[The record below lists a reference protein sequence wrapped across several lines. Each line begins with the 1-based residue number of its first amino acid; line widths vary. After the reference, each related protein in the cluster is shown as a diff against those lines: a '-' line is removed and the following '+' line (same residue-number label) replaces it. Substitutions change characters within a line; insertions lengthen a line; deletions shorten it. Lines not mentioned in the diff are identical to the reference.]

1 MTTQTSGTSTQ
12 LEVEARADSSTAS
25 TVDTIRRLQ
34 RSYDELSGPVRILN
48 EDVESGRREVR
59 EWDLDERTAA
69 KARAEALVLLEEL
82 STDRGFSWSDIAR
95 LCGVSVSAVRKWRS
109 GETPSPERR
118 RDLAR
123 LAAFVDLLDEIAP
136 IADPA
141 TWMLMR
147 LVDRH
152 TVTAAHLYLVEGR
165 SNDLLEHAQGHLGVN
180 DLLDRWNPDWRSSTQ
195 SDWQVVVASDG
206 HRSITRRELKQ
217 WR

>member
-1 MTTQTSGTSTQ
+1 MSSQTSDTSTQ
-12 LEVEARADSSTAS
+12 LEHESRSDTSTAS
-25 TVDTIRRLQ
+25 TVETIRRLQ
-34 RSYDELSGPVRILN
+34 RSYEELTGPVRLLN
-48 EDVESGRREVR
+48 EDVEAGRREVR

-69 KARAEALVLLEEL
+69 KARHDAPTLLDEL

-95 LCGVSVSAVRKWRS
+95 LCGVSISAVRKWRA

-136 IADPA
+136 VADPA

-147 LVDRH
+147 LVDDH
-152 TVTAAHLYLVEGR
+152 TATAADLYLDGR

-180 DLLDRWNPDWRSSTQ
+180 ELLDRWNPNWRESTR
-195 SDWQVVVASDG
+195 SDWQIVTAADG
-206 HRSITRRELKQ
+206 ERSLTRRG
-217 WR
+217 

>member
-1 MTTQTSGTSTQ
+1 MSTPTSGTSTQ
-12 LEVEARADSSTAS
+12 LEVEARTESPTAS
-25 TVDTIRRLQ
+25 NVNTIRRLQ
-34 RSYDELSGPVRILN
+34 RSYDELTGPVRILT

-69 KARAEALVLLEEL
+69 KSRMDVLALLEEL

-109 GETPSPERR
+109 GENPSPERR

-123 LAAFVDLLDEIAP
+123 LTAFVDLLEEIAP
-136 IADPA
+136 VADPA

-152 TVTAAHLYLVEGR
+152 TVTAADLYLDGR

-180 DLLDRWNPDWRSSTQ
+180 DLLDRWNPDWRTNTESG
-195 SDWQVVVASDG
+195 WEVVTASDG
-206 HRSITRRELKQ
+206 ERSITRRS
-217 WR
+217 